1 MMIDWKAVDTVLL
14 DMDGTLLD
22 LHYDNFFWHHYL
34 PEQWGR
40 RHGLDPDSARESL
53 LPRFRNMAGTLSWYC
68 LDYWTGELG
77 MDILGLKNDVEHLIR
92 TRPHAVEFLTRLRD
106 LGKHVVLVTNAH
118 EKLLDVKLR
127 RTGIGAYFDAVVS
140 AHRLGHPKEE
150 KAFWESLHAGHPF
163 ERERTLLIDD
173 NQQVLRAAADFGIRH
188 LLTIAQ
194 PDSQRPARG
203 PLDFTAIDSFD
214 TLLRAGE

>member
-22 LHYDNFFWHHYL
+22 LHYDNYFWHHYL

-40 RHGLDPDSARESL
+40 RHGLDADSARETL
-53 LPRFRNMAGTLSWYC
+53 LPRFRRMAGTLSWYC

-92 TRPHAVEFLTRLRD
+92 TRPHAVEFLARLRE
-106 LGKHVVLVTNAH
+106 LGKRAVLVTNAH
-118 EKLLDVKLR
+118 EKLLDIKLR
-127 RTGIGAYFDAVVS
+127 RTGIGDYFDAVVS

-150 KAFWESLHAGHPF
+150 AAFWESLHAGHPF

-173 NQQVLRAAADFGIRH
+173 NQEVLRAAADFGIRH

-203 PLDFTAIDSFD
+203 PLDFVAIDSFE